1 LEVAVMAIEKA
12 VRFFAIVAAAGLLA
26 IPHGWAAGDAAIKV
40 NWNYPELKSF
50 TADREALR
58 SAGVEPEVD
67 AGLANLQVPV
77 LAFEQPPEVVTRN
90 LRAGPEEVERAVHS
104 DPANPVWYQIVEDY
118 GDVSV
123 SVSADLR
130 AQHTSPADFPIYDK
144 PAPGA
149 AVDGGDARDAAPSVS
164 VMDEAAEEGMEGY
177 IAEYTITRYGVPYTV
192 TIECTEAAKDQCKDK
207 AQLAKDSVLLKLV
220 AGGPPQ

>member
-1 LEVAVMAIEKA
+1 MADQKTML
-12 VRFFAIVAAAGLLA
+12 FSSLLLA
-26 IPHGWAAGDAAIKV
+26 AVFWPLPAALAADAPAISV
-40 NWNYPELKSF
+40 NWDDPELKAF
-50 TADREALR
+50 TADQTAR
-58 SAGVEPEVD
+58 SAAGVEAEVD
-67 AGLANLQVPV
+67 PGLANLRVPV

-90 LRAGPEEVERAVHS
+90 LRAGPESIERAVHS
-104 DPANPVWYQIVEDY
+104 DPSNPVWYQIVEDY

-130 AQHTSPADFPIYDK
+130 AQHAFPADFPIYDTAA
-144 PAPGA
+144 PAAG
-149 AVDGGDARDAAPSVS
+149 VDGGDARDMAPSVS

-207 AQLAKDSVLLKLV
+207 GQLSKDSALLKLV

>member
-1 LEVAVMAIEKA
+1 MTVVKTRLAAGVLLSMVAVALPQA
-12 VRFFAIVAAAGLLA
+12 LAA
-26 IPHGWAAGDAAIKV
+26 DAPAMTV
-40 NWNYPELKSF
+40 NWTDPELQAF
-50 TADREALR
+50 TADRAALVA
-58 SAGVEPEVD
+58 AGVEPETD
-67 AGLANLQVPV
+67 PGLSNLQIPV

-90 LRAGPEEVERAVHS
+90 LRAGPEAVDRVVHS
-104 DPANPVWYQIVEDY
+104 DPANPIWYQIVEDY

-130 AQHTSPADFPIYDK
+130 AQHSFPANFPIYDK
-144 PAPGA
+144 VAPGA
-149 AVDGGDARDAAPSVS
+149 GVDGDDRDAAPSVS

-207 AQLAKDSVLLKLV
+207 AQLSKDSALLKLI
-220 AGGPPQ
+220 AGAPPQ